1 MMVYGKLILTAF
13 LWGGTFVA
21 GRILSD
27 GMGAFSAAFLRFLLA
42 SICMLWIMHTRAGGL
57 PALDLKGWIG
67 VSLLGATGVFAY
79 NACFFTGLQT
89 VPAGRAAAIVAI
101 NPILITLLAA
111 FFFKEKLTKRKCIGI
126 ILSVSGAITAIS
138 RGDPISLFTHGV
150 SLGDV
155 AIMGG
160 VASWVL
166 YSLLGKRMMN
176 SISPHAAITY
186 SCITGT
192 LMLLPFALHEGMANE
207 FSGYTMTHFLCIV
220 YLGVLGTVIG
230 FTWFYEA
237 INTIGASRSGVF
249 INFVPVTA
257 IICGWLFLG
266 ESVSISLLAG
276 VTLVISGVYLTN
288 STPAA
293 LRKPEEVKQLKEGYD
308 EV

>member
-1 MMVYGKLILTAF
+1 MMVYGKLVLTAF

-21 GRILSD
+21 GRMLSD
-27 GMGAFSAAFLRFLLA
+27 GMGAFSAAFLRFFLA
-42 SICMLWIMHTRAGGL
+42 SICMLWIMHNRAGGL
-57 PALDLKGWIG
+57 PALDKKGWIG

-89 VPAGRAAAIVAI
+89 VPAGRAAVIVAS
-101 NPILITLLAA
+101 NPIFITLLAA

-138 RGDPISLFTHGV
+138 KADPVALFTHGL
-150 SLGDV
+150 SMGDI

-160 VASWVL
+160 VASWVS

-176 SISPHAAITY
+176 SLSPHAAITY
-186 SCITGT
+186 SCLTGT
-192 LMLLPFALHEGMANE
+192 IMLLPFALYEGMASE
-207 FSGYTMTHFLCIV
+207 FSGYTMTHLLCVV

-237 INTIGASRSGVF
+237 INTIGASRSSVF

-266 ESVSISLLAG
+266 ESVSTSLLVG
-276 VTLVISGVYLTN
+276 VSLVICGVYLTN
-288 STPAA
+288 SAPAA
-293 LRKPEEVKQLKEGYD
+293 SKKTEKVKLLKEGYD
-308 EV
+308 EG